1 MSRRL
6 VQRALPALTAA
17 AIAAATAMPAPARA
31 ADPVLMF
38 LLSFARDLIEQHAA
52 KRNDAPPVIVVPDT
66 YPGTTVE
73 PALVRRLIDDCFIY
87 LSESQRQEIFTALHE
102 ALMDPR
108 NAAVRAP
115 MIEHFASRALAARAM
130 QLRLAQ
136 FTDRDKQVLASEFR
150 AEAQSLDDEERSM
163 LVGLL
168 RQGLLP
174 VPADINAMLLASID
188 ERLR

>member
-1 MSRRL
+1 MPRRL
-6 VQRALPALTAA
+6 VLPGLTALT
-17 AIAAATAMPAPARA
+17 IAAAAAMPAPARA

-38 LLSFARDLIEQHAA
+38 LLSFARDMIEQHAA
-52 KRNDAPPVIVVPDT
+52 RRNDAPPVIVIPDT

-87 LSESQRQEIFTALHE
+87 LSERQREEVFAALHE

-115 MIEHFASRALAARAM
+115 MIEHFASRALAVRAM

-136 FTDRDKQVLASEFR
+136 LTERDKRVLATEFR
-150 AEAQSLDDEERSM
+150 AETKSLDDEERT
-163 LVGLL
+163 LLAGLL

-174 VPADINAMLLASID
+174 VPADLGAMLLATID
-188 ERLR
+188 DRLR